1 MARRKVDPNYSQRH
15 CPAKR
20 VAADTNAWAERIRR
34 ESEQRRET
42 DRPAPVVTKAKGEPA

>member
-1 MARRKVDPNYSQRH
+1 MARRKVDPYYAHKH

-20 VAADTNAWAERIRR
+20 VAADANAWAERIRR

-42 DRPAPVVTKAKGEPA
+42 DRPAPVVVVKERQE